1 MTTRIQLPPEE
12 VGRRGEEIYQQKLR
26 ARVEKQHFGDFLVV
40 DILTGDYEIDRDDL
54 TASDRLRAKNP
65 DAVMYGLR
73 IGYPAAY
80 HIGGRTV
87 VKGS

>member
-12 VGRRGEEIYQQKLR
+12 VARRGEEIYQQKLR
-26 ARVEKQHFGDFLVV
+26 AQVEKQHIGDFLILDV
-40 DILTGDYEIDRDDL
+40 LTGDYEIDRDDL

-65 DAVMYGLR
+65 NAVAYGLR

-87 VKGS
+87 VKSS